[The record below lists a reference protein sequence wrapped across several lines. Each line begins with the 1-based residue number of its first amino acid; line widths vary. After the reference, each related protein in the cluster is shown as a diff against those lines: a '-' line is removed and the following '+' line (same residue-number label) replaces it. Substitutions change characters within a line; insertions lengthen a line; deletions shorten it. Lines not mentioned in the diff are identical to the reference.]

1 MKRIIIMTAIAVLLG
16 MASAYAQQ
24 IAVVSESGETT
35 VYQTFQA
42 AIEGASSGSVI
53 YLPGGGFDM
62 PDEVKITKKLT
73 IIGIGHKSDNDN
85 VDGNTKIIGNLWFNG
100 GSSSSAIM
108 GCYITGDVI
117 IGEDEVVNNV
127 LVKFNN
133 LNAIQVKN
141 SECSGTFINQNYIRS
156 SSWFSM
162 SSANIYNN
170 MMGAIMDIKNAYIQY
185 NIIGQGWYGGSQYQ
199 GGSDY
204 NLANVQSSFIT
215 NNILK
220 GRVISGN
227 YYGFYD
233 PFSGSNCTT
242 SSNAVIEDYYGKQFG
257 ENPIVFGVSAGE
269 IFVNPNGWSVSPNS
283 NFHFKEEYIQYEN
296 VLGIYAGNSFNEH
309 QTAPVPYIV
318 AKRIDQETD
327 AAGQLKIQVRVKAS
341 E

>member
-1 MKRIIIMTAIAVLLG
+1 MKKIFLLTALAVLLG
-16 MASAYAQQ
+16 MATASAQQ
-24 IAVVSESGETT
+24 IAVVAEDGETT
-35 VYQTFQA
+35 VYQTLPQA
-42 AIEGASSGSVI
+42 IDGAEPGSVI

-62 PDEVKITKKLT
+62 SDDVKITKKLT
-73 IIGIGHKSDNDN
+73 IIGIGHRSDNDN

-100 GSSSSAIM
+100 GSSSSAIL

-117 IGEDEVVNNV
+117 IGEDDVVNNV
-127 LVKFNN
+127 LVKFND

-141 SECSGTFINQNYIRS
+141 AECSGTFINQNYIRS

-185 NIIGQGWYGGSQYQ
+185 NIIGYAWYGGNN
-199 GGSDY
+199 GSNY

-215 NNILK
+215 NNVLRGK
-220 GRVISGN
+220 VSSGN

-242 SSNAVIEDYYGKQFG
+242 SSNAVIEDHYGKQFG
-257 ENPIVFGVSAGE
+257 DNPIVFGVSAGE

-283 NFHFKEEYIQYEN
+283 NFHFKEEYKQYEN
-296 VLGIYAGNSFNEH
+296 VLGIYAGNGFNEH

-327 AAGQLKIQVRVKAS
+327 AAGQLKIQVRVKAG